1 MEILG
6 SLPLFHSESMR
17 MRKGWSSDGELNNG
31 HGDGP
36 QLGPQTRLPGLCAAS
51 PLDRKVAVLFYCQV
65 RLVSLTS
72 SRAHVLANSCTA

>member
-31 HGDGP
+31 LGDGP
-36 QLGPQTRLPGLCAAS
+36 QLGPQTRSFPIRQKGGCALLLPG
-51 PLDRKVAVLFYCQV
+51 
-65 RLVSLTS
+65 
-72 SRAHVLANSCTA
+72 